1 VHTLNIF
8 LFFLGLT
15 LLYLGGEGLVRGS
28 SRIAR
33 FFGIRPIIIG
43 LTVVAFGTSS
53 PEACVSLVAIIK
65 KTESIALGNIIGSN
79 IANIGLILGL
89 SALISPLKVEQPI
102 LKRELPIMISA
113 SFLLYLMALDG
124 RIVFYE
130 GIILIFGLL
139 SFIGFCACSALKKPL
154 VNGGVTTDFKKSQ
167 KSGELLRKSIGFSLF
182 GLFSLIVGS
191 HFIVTSAVYI
201 AKSFGISE
209 LVIGL
214 SIVAIGT
221 SLPELATSMVA
232 SYRKEP
238 EICIG
243 NVVGSNIFNILFVV
257 GIIAIITTLRIDSGV
272 LKFHFP
278 CMLLFTIAI
287 FPLMKTGFIISRK
300 EGVLLLLGYLI
311 FLTLLF

>member
-1 VHTLNIF
+1 
-8 LFFLGLT
+8 
-15 LLYLGGEGLVRGS
+15 
-28 SRIAR
+28 
-33 FFGIRPIIIG
+33 
-43 LTVVAFGTSS
+43 
-53 PEACVSLVAIIK
+53 
-65 KTESIALGNIIGSN
+65 
-79 IANIGLILGL
+79 
-89 SALISPLKVEQPI
+89 
-102 LKRELPIMISA
+102 
-113 SFLLYLMALDG
+113 MALDG

-130 GIILIFGLL
+130 GIVLIFGLL
-139 SFIGFCACSALKKPL
+139 SFIGFCSYSAFKRPL
-154 VNGGVTTDFKKSQ
+154 ANGGVTTDFKESQ
-167 KSGELLRKSIGFSLF
+167 KSGELLRRSIGFSLL
-182 GLFSLIVGS
+182 GLFSLIGGA

-214 SIVAIGT
+214 SMVAIGT

-257 GIIAIITTLRIDSGV
+257 GTIAIITTLRIDGWV

-300 EGVLLLLGYLI
+300 EGMILLLGYLI
-311 FLTLLF
+311 FVALLF

>member
-1 VHTLNIF
+1 MLYHVS

-33 FFGIRPIIIG
+33 FLGIRPIIIG

-102 LKRELPIMISA
+102 LRRELPIMISA

-130 GIILIFGLL
+130 GIVLIFGLL
-139 SFIGFCACSALKKPL
+139 SFIGFCAHSALKRPL
-154 VNGGVTTDFKKSQ
+154 ANGGITTEFKESQ
-167 KSGELLRKSIGFSLF
+167 RSGELLRKNIGFSLL
-182 GLFSLIVGS
+182 GLFSLVGGS

-201 AKSFGISE
+201 AKSFGVSE

-257 GIIAIITTLRIDSGV
+257 GTITIITTLRINGGV

-278 CMLLFTIAI
+278 CMLLFTVTL
-287 FPLMKTGFIISRK
+287 FPLMKTGFTISRK